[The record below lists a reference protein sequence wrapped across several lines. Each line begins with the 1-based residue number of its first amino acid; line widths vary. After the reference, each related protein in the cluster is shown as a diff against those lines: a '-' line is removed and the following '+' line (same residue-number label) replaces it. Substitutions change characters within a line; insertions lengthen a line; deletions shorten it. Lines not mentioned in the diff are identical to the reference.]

1 MIPHRQVLSKQIML
15 HCHTISYHCASIIAD
30 HSNTGQRKNN
40 IFYLLSSLQRQ
51 HHHSTFLT
59 TTDPSLHDGLSR
71 LLGKSFRRSFGSA
84 AGSSAAVEAS
94 AASAVALRRRP
105 ARPARSRCGEGQR
118 GQRGQRG
125 RAACRSAGRS
135 LQPLPQRAG
144 PQGCKTESVMIGMNA
159 LIDLEYAA
167 GTLSVECTDEPSMY
181 SVQTAFKLYVQTHF

>member
-1 MIPHRQVLSKQIML
+1 ML

-84 AGSSAAVEAS
+84 AGSSAAAEAS

-105 ARPARSRCGEGQR
+105 ARPARSRCGEGQH

-135 LQPLPQRAG
+135 QQPLLQRAG
-144 PQGCKTESVMIGMNA
+144 VQNKKSVMIGMNA

-167 GTLSVECTDEPSMY
+167 GTLSVECTDEQSMY
-181 SVQTAFKLYVQTHF
+181 SVQTAFKWF